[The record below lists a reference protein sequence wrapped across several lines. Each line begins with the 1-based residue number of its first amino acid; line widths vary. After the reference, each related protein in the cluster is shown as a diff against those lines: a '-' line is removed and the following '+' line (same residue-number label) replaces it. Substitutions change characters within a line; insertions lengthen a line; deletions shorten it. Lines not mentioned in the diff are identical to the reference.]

1 MRRRRQRTAPRGP
14 PQPSKHA
21 PGISPLSGGWSRK
34 QIQQIQQK
42 RQIEVREDAITPDE
56 IEAIRQEIAE
66 ESQK

>member
-34 QIQQIQQK
+34 QIQQK